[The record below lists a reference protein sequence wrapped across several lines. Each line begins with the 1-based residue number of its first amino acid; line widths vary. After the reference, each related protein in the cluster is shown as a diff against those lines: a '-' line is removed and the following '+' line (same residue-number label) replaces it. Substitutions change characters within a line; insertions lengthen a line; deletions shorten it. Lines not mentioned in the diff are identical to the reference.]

1 MSAGVFLGQTAEIYL
16 ETCARRQTRSDVVR
30 WLTEN
35 FETLLKAT
43 GRRTV
48 KWSILAEHLA
58 RDGLRTQQGRA
69 PTPNGL
75 RVEWYRVKERI
86 TAANAKAE
94 AEHRLRD
101 VSTSRTVVPAE
112 QSSTGPSDEEILAL
126 MAEADNEERLNR
138 ERRERIAGYEAQ
150 RRPKVAPDQTN
161 MQPTA
166 PAEVVETA
174 QSQPASLETATQPR
188 VKIGQIANHVTM
200 LTQAP
205 RYGADKDKPLPPPY
219 VGPRPDGMPEYL
231 PLDALMPLDATGRQP
246 DGRIDYEALP
256 GLPRR
261 SFFES
266 EREWAKACIPMVEA
280 VPHEDRSIV
289 LKALLMRSRDR
300 MKSLY

>member
-1 MSAGVFLGQTAEIYL
+1 MA
-16 ETCARRQTRSDVVR
+16 
-30 WLTEN
+30 
-35 FETLLKAT
+35 AT
-43 GRRTV
+43 GIGISGAIGALENVSGAMSLRVWMEANREELLRAWNGRRLNWQALCAWFKDVGLTNADGQAPTVRCAKMTWYRAGKTLAARKDRAVAEANGPSRDQAVRRTV
-48 KWSILAEHLA
+48 
-58 RDGLRTQQGRA
+58 A
-69 PTPNGL
+69 PTDKV
-75 RVEWYRVKERI
+75 R
-86 TAANAKAE
+86 
-94 AEHRLRD
+94 
-101 VSTSRTVVPAE
+101 S
-112 QSSTGPSDEEILAL
+112 GPSDEEILAL
-126 MAEADNEERLNR
+126 MAEADNEKRLNR

-150 RRPKVAPDQTN
+150 RRTMAESNGGGVQSEAP
-161 MQPTA
+161 
-166 PAEVVETA
+166 VE
-174 QSQPASLETATQPR
+174 ATQSEPAPFEIATRPR

-200 LTQAP
+200 LKQAP
-205 RYGADKDKPLPPPY
+205 RYGADRDKPLPPPY

-280 VPHEDRSIV
+280 IPHEDRSIV

>member
-1 MSAGVFLGQTAEIYL
+1 MSAGVFSGQTAESYL

-30 WLTEN
+30 WLAEN

-174 QSQPASLETATQPR
+174 QSQPASLETATRPR
-188 VKIGQIANHVTM
+188 VKIGQIAKHVTM

-261 SFFES
+261 SFFE
-266 EREWAKACIPMVEA
+266 RDRDWAKACIPMVEA
-280 VPHEDRSIV
+280 VPHEDRSLI
-289 LKALLMRSRDR
+289 LRGLLIRARDL
-300 MKSLY
+300 MKTLY

>member
-1 MSAGVFLGQTAEIYL
+1 MSAAVFSGQTAGSYL
-16 ETCARRQTRSDVVR
+16 ETCARCQTRSDVVM

-43 GRRTV
+43 GRRAL
-48 KWSILAEHLA
+48 KWSTLAEHLA

-86 TAANAKAE
+86 TAAKAE
-94 AEHRLRD
+94 ADRRLRD
-101 VSTSRTVVPAE
+101 GSASPAVVSTERAP
-112 QSSTGPSDEEILAL
+112 TGPSDEEILAL

-150 RRPKVAPDQTN
+150 RRPKVAPDQASI
-161 MQPTA
+161 QPTA

-174 QSQPASLETATQPR
+174 QSQPAPLETATQPR

-205 RYGADKDKPLPPPY
+205 RYGADRDKPLPPPY

>member
-1 MSAGVFLGQTAEIYL
+1 MSAAVFSGQTAGSYL
-16 ETCARRQTRSDVVR
+16 ETCARRQTRSDVVM

-43 GRRTV
+43 GRRAL
-48 KWSILAEHLA
+48 KWSTLAEHLA

-86 TAANAKAE
+86 TAAKAE
-94 AEHRLRD
+94 ADRRLRD
-101 VSTSRTVVPAE
+101 GSASPAVVSTERAP
-112 QSSTGPSDEEILAL
+112 TGPSDEEILAL
-126 MAEADNEERLNR
+126 MAEADTEERLNR

-150 RRPKVAPDQTN
+150 RRAKVAPDQASI
-161 MQPTA
+161 QPTVL
-166 PAEVVETA
+166 AEVVETA
-174 QSQPASLETATQPR
+174 QSQPVPLETATRPR
-188 VKIGQIANHVTM
+188 VKVGQIAKHVTM

-261 SFFES
+261 SFFE
-266 EREWAKACIPMVEA
+266 RDRDWAKACIPMVEA
-280 VPHEDRSIV
+280 IPHEDRSLI
-289 LKALLMRSRDR
+289 LRGLLMRARDQ
-300 MKSLY
+300 MKTLY

>member
-1 MSAGVFLGQTAEIYL
+1 YRAGKTLAARKDRAVAE
-16 ETCARRQTRSDVVR
+16 ANGPSRDQ
-30 WLTEN
+30 
-35 FETLLKAT
+35 AA
-43 GRRTV
+43 RRTV
-48 KWSILAEHLA
+48 
-58 RDGLRTQQGRA
+58 A
-69 PTPNGL
+69 PTD
-75 RVEWYRVKERI
+75 
-86 TAANAKAE
+86 KA
-94 AEHRLRD
+94 R
-101 VSTSRTVVPAE
+101 S
-112 QSSTGPSDEEILAL
+112 GPSDEEILAL

-150 RRPKVAPDQTN
+150 RRT
-161 MQPTA
+161 TA
-166 PAEVVETA
+166 ESKGNGVQSEVPVEAA
-174 QSQPASLETATQPR
+174 QSEPAPLETATRPR
-188 VKIGQIANHVTM
+188 IKIGQIANHVTM
-200 LTQAP
+200 LKQAP
-205 RYGADKDKPLPPPY
+205 RYGADRDKPLPPPY

>member
-1 MSAGVFLGQTAEIYL
+1 MSAAVFSGQAAASYL

-35 FETLLKAT
+35 FETLLQAT
-43 GRRTV
+43 GRRAL

-75 RVEWYRVKERI
+75 RVEWYRVKERVI
-86 TAANAKAE
+86 AAKAKAKAE
-94 AEHRLRD
+94 AERPLCDR
-101 VSTSRTVVPAE
+101 SASRTFVPADR
-112 QSSTGPSDEEILAL
+112 SSSGPSDEEILAL
-126 MAEADNEERLNR
+126 MAEADNEERRNR

-150 RRPKVAPDQTN
+150 RRTMAESNGGDVQSEAPVEATQSE
-161 MQPTA
+161 PA
-166 PAEVVETA
+166 P
-174 QSQPASLETATQPR
+174 LETATRPR

-200 LTQAP
+200 LKQAP
-205 RYGADKDKPLPPPY
+205 RYGADRDKPLPPPY

-261 SFFES
+261 SFFE
-266 EREWAKACIPMVEA
+266 RDRDWAKACIPMVEA
-280 VPHEDRSIV
+280 IPHEDRSLI
-289 LKALLMRSRDR
+289 LRGLLMRARDL
-300 MKSLY
+300 MKTLY

>member
-1 MSAGVFLGQTAEIYL
+1 MSAAVFSGQAAESYL

-35 FETLLKAT
+35 FETLLQAT
-43 GRRTV
+43 GRRAL

-75 RVEWYRVKERI
+75 RVEWYRVKERMI
-86 TAANAKAE
+86 AANAKAE
-94 AEHRLRD
+94 AERRLCDR
-101 VSTSRTVVPAE
+101 SASRTFVPADR
-112 QSSTGPSDEEILAL
+112 SSTGPSDEEILAL

-150 RRPKVAPDQTN
+150 RRTTAESKGNSVQSEAP
-161 MQPTA
+161 
-166 PAEVVETA
+166 VEAA
-174 QSQPASLETATQPR
+174 QSEPAPLETATRPR

-200 LTQAP
+200 LKQAP
-205 RYGADKDKPLPPPY
+205 RYGADRDKPLPPPY

-261 SFFES
+261 SFFE
-266 EREWAKACIPMVEA
+266 RDRDWAKACIPMVEA
-280 VPHEDRSIV
+280 IPHEDRSLI
-289 LKALLMRSRDR
+289 LRGLLMRARDL
-300 MKSLY
+300 MKTLY

>member
-1 MSAGVFLGQTAEIYL
+1 MSAAVFSGQTAGSYL
-16 ETCARRQTRSDVVR
+16 ETCARCQTRSDVVM

-43 GRRTV
+43 GRRAL
-48 KWSILAEHLA
+48 KWSTLAEHLA

-86 TAANAKAE
+86 TAAKAE
-94 AEHRLRD
+94 ADRRLRD
-101 VSTSRTVVPAE
+101 GSASPAVVSTERAP
-112 QSSTGPSDEEILAL
+112 TGPSDEEILAL

-150 RRPKVAPDQTN
+150 RRPKVAPDQASI
-161 MQPTA
+161 QPTA

-205 RYGADKDKPLPPPY
+205 RYGADRDKPLPPPY